1 MSTSRLARHLGLFA
15 WFVATCWLTLV
26 QVRAA
31 ERPAGTPFAWG
42 DNLFTFPESFTN
54 LVAIDSSNQYFL
66 GLRADGTVVQAG
78 GGLFAPI
85 PPDLT
90 NVTAI
95 SAGYYFQMAL
105 RSNGQVVMWGAPGL
119 VGAHTLLSP
128 PDWLTNV
135 VAISAGMNH
144 ALALT
149 SDGYVIAWGTDNGFG
164 IAAPLDLTFPK
175 SIVAGQQVGFA
186 IRSDGKAQGWGANLY
201 GIQAPPAAFK
211 TPTQIDLSPFMSAVG
226 LDADGKVY
234 AWGENSGNQ
243 LTVPR
248 NLSNVVQ
255 VAAGSLHH
263 VALRADGSVVTW
275 GGNGQSFVK
284 PPSRMPKLFAV
295 AAGERHTVGL
305 TRGPVPNALPQFAR
319 QAAGTDI
326 VVRTPFLSAT
336 PYTVSW
342 FYNGIYLTN
351 TPTSEL
357 RLTNLQQMDQ
367 GEYTCVASNEFSVV
381 ESPAFQLAI
390 EPAPPTLLSQP
401 VSAAGLPG
409 GKVTFQVHA
418 RGSEPLF
425 FQWRHEGQNLTDQT
439 NATLTLT
446 QLSPQMQGTYSVTVS
461 NAFGFIF
468 SDTAV
473 LSAGKPIESTHPL
486 SRVLLPGMD
495 LILSAHFVAPEV
507 PTLQWWFGT
516 NILAH
521 QTNATLRVPSV
532 SAENS
537 GSYALVASNSFGV
550 STSRIAQIHVRSFP
564 RPLSEPGV
572 VFGWGMTPLGPIEVR
587 ADITNAVSISVS
599 LYHAMALLEDGT
611 VRTWS
616 PEGLLWAAD
625 LLPPAGLSNVVE
637 ISAGHFHCLALKRDG
652 TVVGWGNTSNDIGQ
666 SIIPEGLSN
675 VVEVVAGHM
684 QSMALRSDGS
694 VVAWANPQFPSILD
708 SVVGLSSLNGASL
721 AQRSDGSL
729 ISFSEGS
736 TVPSK
741 IYPATPALQFTV
753 GSPVGSILRHD
764 GSLAVLAY
772 DGIQEVQPT
781 ITHSPIAE
789 IAPSGA
795 LYLLRYANGRIGY
808 VHPGSDAPI
817 AEAPRQS
824 LVTRIASSDSHSI
837 AITRAP
843 FIRDQSTDTVAIYG
857 TNVTLS
863 ALVRSPGPLS
873 SHWFRNG
880 TQLPAQTSP
889 TLALPRVGYEDEGIY
904 HAEFSSGGITTTS
917 APIRLTVIGPPEIR
931 MVGNSTATAGTVLTL
946 EPAVL
951 GSRPIAYQWWFGSDP
966 LPGKTDQRL
975 LVSNVQV
982 AQSGFYSLTASN
994 SYGITRSAPV
1004 AVTVAPSAPVV
1015 QDSPSSQTLQEGLP
1029 LRLMSR
1035 FAGSEPILYQWR
1047 RGGVELQGETNQF
1060 LQRLRSSIADAGDY
1074 DVVARNNHGVLT
1086 SVVAQIA
1093 VTPSAPNF
1101 LPAPTWKLAKGG
1113 QPHVFQPVFA
1123 GSPPLQLQWYRDGLP
1138 LPNQTNATLALE
1150 FLSPSMA
1157 GAYTLAATNSL
1168 GAAVSIAT
1176 QLKVVRGFGEGAVVG
1191 WGNTR
1196 VPTHLGIVH
1205 TVEAGQFHSLVI
1217 QTNGIA
1223 IGWDNESTGQ
1233 HAIHP
1238 EATNLVAVAAGDTF
1252 SLGLRDD
1259 GRVFSWGN
1267 TNFGLDQ
1274 VPTNLGRVVAI
1285 AAGRAHA
1292 LALQEDGTVRGWG
1305 SPALTVLN
1313 IPATVV
1319 NITDI
1324 VARGNASAA
1333 LRADGRV
1340 FSWGSEATSIPP
1352 GIATNWVSIHIGS
1365 RNMVLLGS
1373 KGETLA
1379 FGNLRPPLAATN
1391 FISAAVGPS
1400 YALGLRSDGS
1410 LSSWGSQGP
1419 PASRIPAGLSNV
1431 VAISAHTASTLAITR
1446 SPVIRSL
1453 PLPRTIGLGQSTV
1466 LQASAEGLEPL
1477 SFEWLKDGRPIPG
1490 ETNAS
1495 LVLNSVGVEQRGSY
1509 SLKIT
1514 NPWQSITSAP
1524 TEVRVLESLVFQ
1536 ILRAPFNRHLLRIQA
1551 IGVNSAFVQFS
1562 PNQIDWYEYPE
1573 IQLSPVPTTHE
1584 FFPLLESDTGFWR
1597 LRIP

>member
-15 WFVATCWLTLV
+15 WFVATCWMTLAP
-26 QVRAA
+26 VRAA
-31 ERPAGTPFAWG
+31 ERPTGTPFAWG

-186 IRSDGKAQGWGANLY
+186 IRSDGKAEGWGANLY

-211 TPTQIDLSPFMSAVG
+211 TPTQIDLGPFMSAVG
-226 LDADGKVY
+226 LDAEGKVY

-248 NLSNVVQ
+248 NVSNVVQ
-255 VAAGSLHH
+255 VAAGSLHN

-275 GGNGQSFVK
+275 GGNGESYVK
-284 PPSRMPKLFAV
+284 LPAHMPKLFAV
-295 AAGERHTVGL
+295 AAGQRFSVGL
-305 TRGPVPNALPQFAR
+305 TRGPVPNTVPQFAR
-319 QAAGTDI
+319 QAAGTDF
-326 VVRTPFLSAT
+326 VLSTPFLSAT
-336 PYTVSW
+336 PYRVSW
-342 FYNGIYLTN
+342 FRDGVYLTN

-357 RLTNLQQMDQ
+357 PLTNLQLPD
-367 GEYTCVASNEFSVV
+367 GGNYTAVASNEFSVV
-381 ESPAFQLAI
+381 ESPAYQLAI
-390 EPAPPTLLSQP
+390 EPSAPTILSQP
-401 VSAAGLPG
+401 VSTAAVPG
-409 GKVTFQVHA
+409 AQVAFHVRV
-418 RGSEPLF
+418 RGSEPFLY
-425 FQWRHEGQNLTDQT
+425 QWRRNGLNLEGQTNSNLILT
-439 NATLTLT
+439 N
-446 QLSPQMQGTYSVTVS
+446 LSASMEGTYSIAISNTVGS
-461 NAFGFIF
+461 VV
-468 SDTAV
+468 SDTVV
-473 LSAGKPIESTHPL
+473 LSTGKPFPLTHPISL
-486 SRVLLPGMD
+486 VLLPGMP
-495 LILSAHFVAPEV
+495 LNLSAHFVAPEV
-507 PTLQWWFGT
+507 PSLQWWFGT
-516 NILAH
+516 NALDGELNESLH
-521 QTNATLRVPSV
+521 LPSV
-532 SAENS
+532 SAQNLGTYS
-537 GSYALVASNSFGV
+537 LVASNSFGM
-550 STSRIAQIHVRSFP
+550 STSRIAQVHVRSFP
-564 RPLSEPGV
+564 SPHPEPGV
-572 VFGWGMTPLGPIEVR
+572 VFSWNPNQQVPLEVPS
-587 ADITNAVSISVS
+587 DLTNAVSVAVS
-599 LYHAMALLEDGT
+599 LYHAMALLADGT
-611 VRTWS
+611 VRTWAVENL
-616 PEGLLWAAD
+616 PWANEFI
-625 LLPPAGLSNVVE
+625 PPAGLSNVVE
-637 ISAGHFHCLALKRDG
+637 IAAGLNHCLALKRDG
-652 TVVGWGNTSNDIGQ
+652 TVIGWGHRSDDLGQ
-666 SIIPEGLSN
+666 SIIPQGLSN
-675 VVEVVAGHM
+675 VVEIAAGRE
-684 QSMALRSDGS
+684 QSMALRADGS
-694 VVAWANPQFPSILD
+694 VVAWSISQIPTNLT
-708 SVVGLSSLNGASL
+708 SIVALSTFSRAWL

-729 ISFSEGS
+729 LSFYDGS
-736 TVPSK
+736 SVVSK
-741 IYPATPALQFTV
+741 VYPAASARQFTV
-753 GSPVGSILRHD
+753 GIPVGAIIRHD
-764 GSLAVLAY
+764 GSLAVLTQ
-772 DGIQEVQPT
+772 DGIQEVQTPVAN
-781 ITHSPIAE
+781 SPIAE
-789 IAPSGA
+789 IIPTSD
-795 LYLLRYANGRIGY
+795 LFLLRYEDGHIGY
-808 VHPGSDAPI
+808 LRPGSPVPPPDPTNQRHI
-817 AEAPRQS
+817 
-824 LVTRIASSDSHSI
+824 TRIAGSDLHNL

-843 FIRDQSTDTVAIYG
+843 FVQNQSSDTLANHG
-857 TNVTLS
+857 SSVTLS
-863 ALVRSPGPLS
+863 AGVRSPGPLTS
-873 SHWFRNG
+873 QWYRNG

-889 TLALPRVGYEDEGIY
+889 TLALPRVGYDDEGIY

-917 APIRLTVIGPPEIR
+917 APIRLTVVGPPEVRIA
-931 MVGNSTATAGTVLTL
+931 GNTTAIAGTDLTL
-946 EPAVL
+946 EPTVL
-951 GSRPIAYQWWFGSDP
+951 GPRPIAYQWWFGNDP
-966 LPGKTDQRL
+966 IPGKTGQRL
-975 LVSNVQV
+975 LLSNLQ
-982 AQSGFYSLTASN
+982 AAETGLYFLTASN

-1004 AVTVAPSAPVV
+1004 ILTVVPSAPVV
-1015 QDSPSSQTLQEGLP
+1015 QESPSSQTLLEGLP
-1029 LRLMSR
+1029 LRLVSR
-1035 FAGSEPILYQWR
+1035 FVGSEPILYQWR
-1047 RGGVELQGETNQF
+1047 RGGVELEGETNQF
-1060 LQRLRSSIADAGDY
+1060 LQRLRSSISDAGDY
-1074 DVVARNNHGVLT
+1074 DVVARNNHGALT
-1086 SVVAQIA
+1086 SVVAQIV

-1113 QPHVFQPVFA
+1113 QRCVFQPAFA
-1123 GSPPLQLQWYRDGLP
+1123 GSPPLQLQWHRDGVP
-1138 LPNQTNATLALE
+1138 LPNQTNATLTLD
-1150 FLSPSMA
+1150 FLSSSMA
-1157 GAYTLAATNSL
+1157 GAYSLAATNSM
-1168 GAAVSIAT
+1168 GAAVSIPT
-1176 QLKVVRGFGEGAVVG
+1176 QLKVVRGFGEGSVVG

-1223 IGWDNESTGQ
+1223 IGWDNESAGQ

-1259 GRVFSWGN
+1259 GRVFSWGT

-1274 VPTNLGRVVAI
+1274 VPADLGRVVAI

-1292 LALQEDGTVRGWG
+1292 LALREDGSVRSWG
-1305 SPALTVLN
+1305 SPALNVLN

-1340 FSWGSEATSIPP
+1340 FSWGSDAAAITP

-1365 RNMVLLGS
+1365 RNVVLLGS

-1391 FISAAVGPS
+1391 FISAAAGPS
-1400 YALGLRSDGS
+1400 YAMGLRSDGS
-1410 LSSWGSQGP
+1410 LFSWGSQGP

-1431 VAISAHTASTLAITR
+1431 VAISAHAASTLAITR

-1466 LQASAEGLEPL
+1466 LQSSVEGLEPL
-1477 SFEWLKDGRPIPG
+1477 SFEWLKDGKPIPG

-1495 LVLNSVGVEQRGSY
+1495 LVLNSVGVEQRGTY
-1509 SLKIT
+1509 SLRVT

-1524 TEVRVLESLVFQ
+1524 TEVRVLESLGFQ
-1536 ILRAPFNRHLLRIQA
+1536 ILRAPLNRHLLRINA
-1551 IGVNSAFVQFS
+1551 IGVNNAFVQFS
-1562 PNQIDWYEYPE
+1562 PNQVDWYEYPE
-1573 IQLSPVPTTHE
+1573 IQLSPTPTTLE